1 MRISD
6 WSSDVC
12 SSDLHLHEGDKVTDR
27 YADDATS
34 TRWQQARMDVDG
46 HGTGCTLASAIAA
59 NLCLG
64 RTPVDACAAAIGYV
78 HDALVRGYAP
88 GCGAVLVLDHFG
100 ARRPRWVRRWWV
112 RRRRVASRHTK
123 TLLPRQ
129 THP

>member
-27 YADDATS
+27 YADDVTS

-78 HDALVRGYAP
+78 HDALVRGSAH
-88 GCGAVLVLDHFG
+88 GCGDALALEPFG
-100 ARRPRWVRRWWV
+100 ARRPGRGRRCRA
-112 RRRRVASRHTK
+112 RRRRGESRHTK
-123 TLLPRQ
+123 N
-129 THP
+129 H

>member
-64 RTPVDACAAAIGYV
+64 RTPVDPSAAATGYV
-78 HDALVRGYAP
+78 HAPLVPASPP
-88 GCGAVLVLDHFG
+88 GARYGLVLGNFVPPS
-100 ARRPRWVRRWWV
+100 ARQKRCDDQNVV
-112 RRRRVASRHTK
+112 T
-123 TLLPRQ
+123 
-129 THP
+129 

>member
-12 SSDLHLHEGDKVTDR
+12 SSDL
-27 YADDATS
+27 DATS

-88 GCGAVLVLDHFG
+88 GCGDVLVLDHFG
-100 ARRPRWVRRWWV
+100 ARRPLWVRRSWA
-112 RRRRVASRHTK
+112 RRVRVEYRATTTRFAGPT
-123 TLLPRQ
+123 TLAE
-129 THP
+129 